1 MKKYRH
7 QFAKDP
13 NIDVTK
19 VRAASLTS
27 DAEAAIICPVRHT
40 HTHMHACT
48 YSQILGGLHGF
59 SDVGRLICWNV
70 SEWSKRNAKHVSTCC
85 RCSHAVYSSRYVVIA
100 RLLKDCAQRQ
110 AAHTFAKV

>member
-27 DAEAAIICPVRHT
+27 DAEAAIICPVRQT
-40 HTHMHACT
+40 HSHACMH
-48 YSQILGGLHGF
+48 ILT
-59 SDVGRLICWNV
+59 DIGRLAPVFRRWEAHLLERVRMVQTQCKAC
-70 SEWSKRNAKHVSTCC
+70 EHLLQMFTCC
-85 RCSHAVYSSRYVVIA
+85 V
-100 RLLKDCAQRQ
+100 
-110 AAHTFAKV
+110 

>member
-27 DAEAAIICPVRHT
+27 DAEAAIICPVRQT
-40 HTHMHACT
+40 HSHACMH
-48 YSQILGGLHGF
+48 ILTDMHRF
-59 SDVGRLICWNV
+59 SDVGRLIC
-70 SEWSKRNAKHVSTCC
+70 
-85 RCSHAVYSSRYVVIA
+85 
-100 RLLKDCAQRQ
+100 
-110 AAHTFAKV
+110 

>member
-1 MKKYRH
+1 VKKYRH

-40 HTHMHACT
+40 LTCMHACMH
-48 YSQILGGLHGF
+48 ILT
-59 SDVGRLICWNV
+59 DIGRLARTHRHGEAHLLECV
-70 SEWSKRNAKHVSTCC
+70 RMLQMKCKTCKH
-85 RCSHAVYSSRYVVIA
+85 
-100 RLLKDCAQRQ
+100 LLQVFIWC
-110 AAHTFAKV
+110 V

>member
-40 HTHMHACT
+40 LTHIPTCMHAQT
-48 YSQILGGLHGF
+48 HKHWEAHLLDLLS
-59 SDVGRLICWNV
+59 LIQMQC
-70 SEWSKRNAKHVSTCC
+70 KTCE
-85 RCSHAVYSSRYVVIA
+85 H
-100 RLLKDCAQRQ
+100 LLQVFIWC
-110 AAHTFAKV
+110 V